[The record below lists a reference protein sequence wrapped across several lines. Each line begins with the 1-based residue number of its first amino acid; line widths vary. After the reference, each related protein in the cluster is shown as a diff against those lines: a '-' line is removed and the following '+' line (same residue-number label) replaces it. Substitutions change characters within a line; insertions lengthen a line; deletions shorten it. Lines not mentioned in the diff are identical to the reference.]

1 MMKNNMETILEF
13 NQQFV
18 DKREY
23 EQFLT
28 NKFPDKKMA
37 IITCMDTRLV
47 ELLPRAMNLRNGDA
61 KIIKNAGAIISQPF
75 GSVVRSVLVAIYEL
89 GANEVVVVGHYGCGM
104 TGLNSEGI
112 IEKAKARGVQDVVLD
127 TLTNS
132 GIKLHHWLRGF
143 DNVHEGVLNSVRI
156 LRKHPLLPND
166 IPVHGMVIH
175 PDTGALEW
183 IADGYRY
190 LEDIQ
195 SDPELADKETH
206 TPSATR

>member
-1 MMKNNMETILEF
+1 MKNNIESILEF
-13 NQQFV
+13 NKQFV

-23 EQFLT
+23 EPFLT
-28 NKFPDKKMA
+28 NKYPDKKMA

-112 IEKAKARGVQDVVLD
+112 IEKAKARGVKDVVLD

-143 DNVHEGVLNSVRI
+143 NDVHEGVLNSVRI

-183 IADGYRY
+183 IADGYCD
-190 LEDIQ
+190 LEDLQ
-195 SDPELADKETH
+195 SNPERADKDTH

>member
-1 MMKNNMETILEF
+1 MSNMSSILDFNREF
-13 NQQFV
+13 V
-18 DKREY
+18 EKREY
-23 EQFLT
+23 EQYLT
-28 NKFPDKKMA
+28 DKFPDKKMV

-47 ELLPRAMNLRNGDA
+47 ELLPKAMNLRNGDV

-89 GANEVVVVGHYGCGM
+89 EADEVIVIGHYGCGM
-104 TGLNSEGI
+104 TGLNSQHI
-112 IEKAKARGVQDVVLD
+112 IDKAKQRGVEDVVLD

-143 DNVHEGVLNSVRI
+143 NDVHEGVMNSVQV
-156 LRKHPLLPND
+156 LRKHPLLPSD
-166 IPVHGMVIH
+166 VPVHGMVIH

-183 IADGYRY
+183 IADGYRF
-190 LEDIQ
+190 LDDNDAE
-195 SDPELADKETH
+195 SGHH

>member
-1 MMKNNMETILEF
+1 MSNMCNILEY
-13 NQQFV
+13 NRQFV
-18 DKREY
+18 DSKQY
-23 EQFLT
+23 EQYLT
-28 NKFPDKKMA
+28 DKFPDKKMV

-47 ELLPRAMNLRNGDA
+47 ELLPRAMNLRNGDV

-89 GANEVVVVGHYGCGM
+89 EATEVVVVGHYECGM
-104 TGLNSEGI
+104 TALNSQGI
-112 IEKAKARGVQDVVLD
+112 IEKAKERGIEDLVLD

-156 LRKHPLLPND
+156 LRKHPLLPPD
-166 IPVHGMVIH
+166 VPVHGMVIH

-183 IADGYRY
+183 IADGYHY
-190 LEDIQ
+190 LEEQ
-195 SDPELADKETH
+195 SSESESEEH
-206 TPSATR
+206 SPSATR